1 MSKRTRRQIAQPLQ
15 WMNRP
20 FTPHEPQYNAEIEAG
35 PLRTGLIWL
44 TATHPQA
51 IGCGS
56 MLFFAL
62 VSFGALIASII
73 LASALLL
80 IVAGL
85 AFVLALCVPACL
97 VFLVRRLTGI
107 PKPFIPPTWY
117 RWSRGRQSR
126 VKVEYAKPGTRH
138 KKRHSP

>member
-1 MSKRTRRQIAQPLQ
+1 MSKRTRRQTVQPLQ
-15 WMNRP
+15 WMNQP

-44 TATHPQA
+44 TATHPRA
-51 IGCGS
+51 VGCGS
-56 MLFFAL
+56 ILFFAL
-62 VSFGALIASII
+62 IGLGTFIASII
-73 LASALLL
+73 FANIVLL
-80 IVAGL
+80 IVAIL
-85 AFVLALCVPACL
+85 VSVFALCVPASL
-97 VFLVRRLTGI
+97 VFMVRRLTGI

-138 KKRHSP
+138 KKRHSL

>member
-44 TATHPQA
+44 TATHPRA
-51 IGCGS
+51 VGCGS
-56 MLFFAL
+56 ILFFAL
-62 VSFGALIASII
+62 IGLGTFIASII
-73 LASALLL
+73 FANIVLL
-80 IVAGL
+80 IVAIL
-85 AFVLALCVPACL
+85 VSVFALCVPASL
-97 VFLVRRLTGI
+97 VFMVRRLTGI

-138 KKRHSP
+138 KKRHSL